1 MKLADQTLAASLRR
15 KPRGGIE
22 DAQFT
27 ELLDLMQT
35 VTLTPI
41 SDSWIWTLE
50 GSGDFSVASIR
61 TEIDNKRLKAVNS
74 KTKWIKS
81 VPVKVNVHAWK
92 VKLDALPTRLNISR
106 R

>member
-1 MKLADQTLAASLRR
+1 

-41 SDSWIWTLE
+41 SDMWIWTLE
-50 GSGDFSVASIR
+50 GSRDFLVASIR
-61 TEIDNKRLKAVNS
+61 TEIDNKILKA
-74 KTKWIKS
+74 
-81 VPVKVNVHAWK
+81 NVHAWK
-92 VKLDALPTRLNISR
+92 VKLYALPTRLNISR
-106 R
+106 RGIDVKLHLVGMTG